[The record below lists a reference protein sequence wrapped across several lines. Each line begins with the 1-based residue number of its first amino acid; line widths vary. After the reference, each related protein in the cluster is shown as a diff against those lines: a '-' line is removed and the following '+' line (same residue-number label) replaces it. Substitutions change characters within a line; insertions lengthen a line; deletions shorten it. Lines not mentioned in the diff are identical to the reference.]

1 MHGFFLAK
9 SLCSIGVLFMWSY
22 CVGVL
27 ALPEVCALKSAIN
40 YALASHPSVVHANLD
55 LDQIRYDLT
64 VEKQKFVPKLFWHSE
79 AFYEK
84 DTYYD
89 NQGFSLGPLMHW
101 EWVTG
106 TKIRGNLGTE
116 LGKNHQDLS
125 RVGFFIKQ
133 PLIKNTS
140 KQVNQSG
147 IIQATIQK
155 DILLLNYDFAVEDV
169 ILQVS
174 THYFNYAQ
182 MVLAKH
188 RQHSGLEQAKK
199 YLNQVNSLIDI
210 GRLPKNEAEQ
220 PALYVETQESLL
232 EESKQRLAFNYLML
246 LKSIGVITDSLSN
259 NITISTQTEEYLKEE
274 IENLLISFKTH
285 YFKTMSQDFLPID
298 KQEKIFIN
306 QKKII
311 DQNQYVAKDN
321 TKWDM
326 NLEGYAS
333 MRQKENQYGVTL
345 SLDFPINDQL
355 RRYQS
360 LYHLQIE
367 KDKLKDEKT
376 LHEYY
381 YPKKIAFERQEI
393 ESKFK
398 QLDLTVKMRNLAQKS
413 LQTAELKWQVGRLT
427 LFELIQLSNQYQQSE
442 LDLIK
447 AKINI
452 LNTGF
457 AYFKTIGLLKQFWV
471 EPYDKI

>member
-1 MHGFFLAK
+1 MRGCFLAK
-9 SLCSIGVLFMWSY
+9 ILFYLMLPCFSLKWAAVHA
-22 CVGVL
+22 L
-27 ALPEVCALKSAIN
+27 ANNLKSAID
-40 YALASHPSVVHANLD
+40 YAFMHHPTVVHAKLD
-55 LDQIRYDLT
+55 LDQIHYDLT

-84 DTYYD
+84 DTYCD
-89 NQGFSLGPLMHW
+89 NQGFTLGPLMNW

-106 TKIRGNLGTE
+106 TRIRGNLGTE

-125 RVGFFIKQ
+125 RAGFSIKQ
-133 PLIKNTS
+133 PLIKNAS
-140 KQVNQSG
+140 KQVNQNSV
-147 IIQATIQK
+147 IQTNIQK

-169 ILQVS
+169 IMQVS
-174 THYFNYAQ
+174 THYFNYAE

-188 RQHSGLEQAKK
+188 RQDSGLEQAKK
-199 YLNQVNSLIDI
+199 YLNQVNSLIET

-220 PALYVETQESLL
+220 PALYVETQANQL

-246 LKSIGVITDSLSN
+246 LKAIGVVTESPSN
-259 NITISTQTEEYLKEE
+259 NITIASQTEAYLKEE
-274 IENLLISFKTH
+274 IDNLLILFKSH
-285 YFKTMSQDFLPID
+285 YFKTISQDFSPID
-298 KQEKIFIN
+298 KQEQIYVN

-311 DQNQYVAKDN
+311 SQNQYVAKDN
-321 TKWDM
+321 TRWDL

-333 MRQKENQYGVTL
+333 VRQRENQYGVSL

-355 RRYQS
+355 RQYQS

-367 KDKLKDEKT
+367 KDKLKDEIA

-381 YPKKIAFERQEI
+381 YPKKIAFEKQEI

-398 QLDLTVKMRNLAQKS
+398 QLELAIKMKNLAHKS

-452 LNTGF
+452 LNIGF
-457 AYFKTIGLLKQFWV
+457 TYFKTIGLLKQFWI
-471 EPYDKI
+471 EPHAKI

>member
-1 MHGFFLAK
+1 MDIFLAK
-9 SLCSIGVLFMWSY
+9 NLRSTGFLFILLY
-22 CVGVL
+22 CASGI
-27 ALPEVCALKSAIN
+27 ALTEVSALKSAIH
-40 YALASHPSVVHANLD
+40 YALSSHPTVVHSNLD
-55 LDQIRYDLT
+55 LNQINYDLL
-64 VEKQKFVPKLFWHSE
+64 VEKQKFSPKLFWHSE

-84 DTYYD
+84 DTYYN

-101 EWVTG
+101 EWITG

-116 LGKNHQDLS
+116 LGKNHQDIS
-125 RVGFFIKQ
+125 RVGIFIKQ

-140 KQVNQSG
+140 KKVNQSSL
-147 IIQATIQK
+147 IQANIQK
-155 DILLLNYDFAVEDV
+155 DILLLNHDFAVEDV
-169 ILQVS
+169 IMQVS

-188 RQHSGLEQAKK
+188 RQDSGLEQAKK
-199 YLNQVNSLIDI
+199 YLNQVNALIAT

-220 PALYVETQESLL
+220 PALYVETQENQL

-246 LKSIGVITDSLSN
+246 LKSIGVATEPLSGH
-259 NITISTQTEEYLKEE
+259 ITISKQTEASLKEE
-274 IENLLISFKTH
+274 IDNLLILFKKH
-285 YFKTMSQDFLPID
+285 YLKTMSQDFLPLD
-298 KQEKIFIN
+298 KQEKIFKN
-306 QKKII
+306 QRKII

-333 MRQKENQYGVTL
+333 MRQRENQYGMTL
-345 SLDFPINDQL
+345 SLDFPINDKLNQ
-355 RRYQS
+355 YQS

-367 KDKLKDEKT
+367 KDKLKDEQA
-376 LHEYY
+376 LHDYY
-381 YPKKIAFERQEI
+381 YPKKIVFEKQEI
-393 ESKFK
+393 DSKLK
-398 QLDLTVKMRNLAQKS
+398 QLELSIKMKNLAQKS

-452 LNTGF
+452 LNAGF
-457 AYFKTIGLLKQFWV
+457 TYFQTVGLLKQFWI
-471 EPYDKI
+471 EQHEKI